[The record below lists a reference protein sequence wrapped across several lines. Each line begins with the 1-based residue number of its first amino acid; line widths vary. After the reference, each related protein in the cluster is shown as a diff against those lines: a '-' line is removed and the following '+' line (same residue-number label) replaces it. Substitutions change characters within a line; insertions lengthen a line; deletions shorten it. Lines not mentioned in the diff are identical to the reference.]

1 MATLFRDLVLNA
13 SYPVPPRSRS
23 TNPIAAVTSLV
34 FAAAVGCGPSG
45 HPTSPAHDPGVE
57 IVAIENGKLV
67 PKSIDPPAVLGPAP
81 GAVAVPGATGFV
93 VFAGG
98 EHGYVGVA
106 SADKRVSHGVSVL
119 MLDTGAEVGTVN
131 LAGERRACGFCL
143 SPDGRHLAITRADA
157 SLEGE
162 AVDLCTVADGRTAAS
177 FKPHFDPKART
188 SDFVAAR
195 FLTVDKLATFTS
207 TGGFA
212 VWSPAGQ
219 TRLLSVPGALKP
231 QTIPPQWFKDRA
243 CGLDA
248 TPDGQ
253 TVAVFD
259 GRGYALFRTTDGT
272 RVGKTDPV
280 PADGPYVAG
289 PACFRSDGT
298 RLAALF
304 YLGAGKPT
312 GILAV
317 VWDAR
322 TGKQL
327 AQFTPV
333 VTSDPQETG
342 VQWFGPDH
350 VVVRAG
356 GGWKNQVWAVDAS
369 RQVSEVVTHVYLGG
383 PADKL
388 WAVVQTSSV
397 GWDGPQAPRFLISAG
412 PPPLGP
418 HPKLWFAY
426 RGFSATVPTY

>member
-1 MATLFRDLVLNA
+1 M
-13 SYPVPPRSRS
+13 
-23 TNPIAAVTSLV
+23 
-34 FAAAVGCGPSG
+34 
-45 HPTSPAHDPGVE
+45 
-57 IVAIENGKLV
+57 AIENGKLV
-67 PKSIDPPAVLGPAP
+67 PKTIDPPAVLGPAP
-81 GAVAVPGATGFV
+81 TAVPVPGSSGFAA
-93 VFAGG
+93 FAGG
-98 EHGYVGVA
+98 ERGYVGVA
-106 SADKRVSHGVSVL
+106 SNDKHVSHGVSVIK
-119 MLDTGAEVGTVN
+119 LDTGSAIGTVN
-131 LAGERRACGFCL
+131 LPGERRECGFSL
-143 SPDGRHLAITRADA
+143 SPDGRHLAIARANA

-177 FKPHFDPKART
+177 FRPHFDPKART

-195 FLTVDKLATFTS
+195 FLTADKFVTFTS

-212 VWSPAGQ
+212 VWSPADQ
-219 TRLLSVPGALKP
+219 TKLLSVPGALKP
-231 QTIPPQWFKDRA
+231 QTIPSQWFKDRA

-259 GRGYALFRTTDGT
+259 GRGYALYRTTDGT
-272 RVGKTDPV
+272 RVGRTDPV

-327 AQFTPV
+327 AQFRPV

-350 VVVRAG
+350 VIVRAG
-356 GGWKNQVWAVDAS
+356 GGWKNQVWAVDIPQ
-369 RQVSEVVTHVYLGG
+369 QVSEVVTHVFPGG

-388 WAVVQTSSV
+388 WAVVQKSSV
-397 GWDGPQAPRFLISAG
+397 GWDGPQART
-412 PPPLGP
+412 
-418 HPKLWFAY
+418 
-426 RGFSATVPTY
+426 FSSRPARRPSERTRSCGSRTEGSR